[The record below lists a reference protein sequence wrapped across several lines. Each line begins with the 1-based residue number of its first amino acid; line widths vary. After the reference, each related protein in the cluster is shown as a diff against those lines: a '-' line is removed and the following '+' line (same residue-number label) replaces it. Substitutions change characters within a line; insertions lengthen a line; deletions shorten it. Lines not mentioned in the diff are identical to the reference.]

1 MKSLVLCLLFAVSAA
16 GQPLPPVAELREDA
30 RILREALET
39 IHPGLYRYNTR
50 AELAKHFAAFETEFT
65 TAPDLAHAYIAL
77 ARFLSVIQCGHTF
90 PNAANQSKAVT
101 EALIANRPRAP
112 FFFRWIDRRM
122 MITEAKD
129 FPPGTEIL
137 AINGVKAL
145 AILAKLLPLSRTDG
159 ANEAKRI
166 ANLELIPENRWQAF
180 DVLYP
185 LVFSSAKEWTFD
197 VREPGRRRRTVRLA
211 AIREEPKKVE
221 RDPSIPPWQFRID
234 GTVATLTMKTW
245 ATYNDKWDWEGFLQR
260 AFDEMETRKA
270 RTLIIDLRGNE
281 GGTGVG
287 NVILA
292 HLVTRELPFDLFQRF
307 TRYRTVSPEL
317 RPYLDTWDRSFDDW
331 GDAATPSTVR
341 PGFYALASKKEV
353 IQPLAP
359 HFDGRVF
366 VLVGPANSSA
376 TFQFA
381 HEIRKHRLGTLVG
394 QPTGGNRR
402 GINGGAFYFLRLPHS
417 KLEAD
422 LPLIGYFPD
431 GDEPNEGLVP
441 DVVVRP
447 SAVGDAEMERVMA
460 LIRR

>member
-1 MKSLVLCLLFAVSAA
+1 MKSLVLCLLLATSAA
-16 GQPLPPVAELREDA
+16 GQALPSKADLREDA

-39 IHPGLYRYNTR
+39 IHPGLYRYNTP

-65 TAPDLAHAYIAL
+65 TAPDLPRAYVAL
-77 ARFLSVIQCGHTF
+77 ARLLSVIQCGHTF

-101 EALIANRPRAP
+101 AALIANRPRAP

-122 MITEAKD
+122 MVTESKELPA
-129 FPPGTEIL
+129 GTEIL
-137 AINGVKAL
+137 AVNGVKAS
-145 AILAKLLPLSRTDG
+145 AILTKLLPLSRTDG

-166 ANLELIPENRWQAF
+166 VNLELQPEKRWQAF

-185 LVFSSAKEWTFD
+185 LVFSNAKEWTFD
-197 VREPGRRRRTVRLA
+197 VREPGKRRRTVRLA
-211 AIREEPKKVE
+211 ATRDEPKKVE

-260 AFDEMETRKA
+260 AFDEMETRNV
-270 RTLIIDLRGNE
+270 RDLIVDIRGNE

-287 NVILA
+287 NVILG
-292 HLVTRELPFDLFQRF
+292 HLVTRELPLDLFHRF
-307 TRYRTVSPEL
+307 TRYRTISPAL

-331 GDAATPSTVR
+331 GAAATPSTTR
-341 PGFYALASKKEV
+341 PGFYALAGKSEV
-353 IQPLAP
+353 IQPRTP
-359 HFDGRVF
+359 HFGGRVF

-381 HEIRKHRLGTLVG
+381 NEIRKHRLGTLVG

-402 GINGGAFYFLRLPHS
+402 GINGGAFYFLRLPHT

-422 LPLIGYFPD
+422 LPLIGYFAE

-447 SAVGDAEMERVMA
+447 SVVGDVEMARVMA
-460 LIRR
+460 LIRN